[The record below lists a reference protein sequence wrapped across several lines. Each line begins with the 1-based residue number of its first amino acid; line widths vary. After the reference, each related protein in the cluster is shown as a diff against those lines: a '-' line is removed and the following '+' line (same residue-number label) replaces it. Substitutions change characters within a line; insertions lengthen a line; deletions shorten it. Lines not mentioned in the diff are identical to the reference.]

1 VTSSIAVDNDVILK
15 LTYYGL
21 LGVEP
26 FGHSSDH
33 HISILATARY
43 VVGSRLRRDN
53 KGQDPGELVRRANS
67 FFSMAEATD
76 PTPEE
81 TELATNIEAVAL
93 RIGLEL
99 DTGESLLTAISLA
112 RSFDLLLTGDKRAI
126 AAIEALLDHVP
137 GLSPLSGRFV
147 CLEQLALSLVEAVGI
162 EAVRAGVCGCPQAD
176 TALAI
181 CFSCSVP
188 SVPFDPAGLRSYIE
202 SMRLRASRVLRA
214 GSTAFTPNI
223 T

>member
-1 VTSSIAVDNDVILK
+1 MTASIAIDNDVILK

-26 FGHSSDH
+26 LGYSSDH
-33 HISILATARY
+33 HISILTTARY

-53 KGQDPGELVRRANS
+53 KGQDTTELMRRADS

-81 TELATNIEAVAL
+81 TELATNIEAAAL

-126 AAIEALLDHVP
+126 AAIETLLDHVS
-137 GLSPLSGRFV
+137 GLIPLSGRV
-147 CLEQLALSLVEAVGI
+147 ACLEQIALSLIEAVGI
-162 EAVRAGVCGCPQAD
+162 EVVRAGVCGCPQAD

-188 SVPFDPAGLRSYIE
+188 SLSFDPAGLRSYIE
-202 SMRLRASRVLRA
+202 SMRLRASRILRP